1 MAQGL
6 MYYLLV
12 LPGGEEV
19 NAKINP
25 STLPRTTMAPNV
37 QVLSTQ
43 LLIDPVTGYL
53 SRPWDKFYSDGE
65 TLFFCEPSA

>member
-6 MYYLLV
+6 MYYRLV

-25 STLPRTTMAPNV
+25 STLPRTTKAPNM
-37 QVLSTQ
+37 QVLTSQ

-53 SRPWDKFYSDGE
+53 GLP
-65 TLFFCEPSA
+65 